1 MIKPSYAIEAP
12 LAFADDACIVYTD
25 SIDELSS
32 DLEDIDLGNDARLEI
47 TADVENHVPAY
58 LEVTAVALDVAGR
71 ELAPGKVKVDVEGV
85 IAAYNGN
92 RSVSTPLKITAKQQT
107 KGALKELDKIKFTI
121 KAVAKTAGAPAV
133 TGQTLNATKHY
144 IKADNI
150 SVKLKGKV
158 TVDLN

>member
-1 MIKPSYAIEAP
+1 M
-12 LAFADDACIVYTD
+12 
-25 SIDELSS
+25 
-32 DLEDIDLGNDARLEI
+32 
-47 TADVENHVPAY
+47 
-58 LEVTAVALDVAGR
+58 
-71 ELAPGKVKVDVEGV
+71 EGV